1 MPNTEGQRMAVATVY
16 ALARKGLA
24 EPGLEREALR
34 RIVGIVEANF
44 LKRAKE
50 VPGGDSMKGR

>member
-1 MPNTEGQRMAVATVY
+1 MAVATVY